1 MTGFHD
7 WFEGLK
13 LVLIF
18 MFMVGVPCVL
28 VAIFGSRMINDLGNF
43 PSKTAEIQVR
53 SFWIL
58 IAEVVFAVIALIVY
72 RLLT

>member
-1 MTGFHD
+1 MGFQF

-13 LVLIF
+13 LVLMFLF
-18 MFMVGVPCVL
+18 MIGLPCTL
-28 VAIFGSRMINDLGNF
+28 VAIFGSTMINDLGNF

-53 SFWIL
+53 GFWIL
-58 IAEVVFAVIALIVY
+58 IAEAVFGVVAFIMF